1 MNKRKI
7 FEKQIVD
14 FETGEVFS
22 EEIHYSKNNEETFG
36 MHRTTEG
43 VDWIFTFTGIEL
55 QMMIVLLEIEDLKS
69 GIVSLTPLMKKHI
82 SEKFNKSA
90 RYIREIISSL
100 EIKDALYKIT
110 TQDIILNPSYFYKG
124 GTKNFKSRLSNFNFY
139 KNNEKEQ

>member
-14 FETGEVFS
+14 FSTGEIHS

-43 VDWIFTFTGIEL
+43 VDWIFQFTGVEL
-55 QMMIVLLEIEDLKS
+55 QMMIILLEIEDLKS
-69 GIVSLTPLMKKHI
+69 GLVSLTPLMKKHI
-82 SEKFNKSA
+82 AEKFNKTD
-90 RYIREIISSL
+90 RYIREVISSL
-100 EIKDALYKIT
+100 ETKKALVKIT

-124 GTKNFKSRLSNFNFY
+124 GTRQFKTKYEIFLNY
-139 KNNEKEQ
+139 LNEKQ